1 MSFELF
7 IWLDEVWSTTE
18 RRFKTRES
26 AEAAGRSLVM
36 TGLTTM
42 HSPDFDVQESLEKP
56 NE

>member
-7 IWLDEVWSTTE
+7 IWLDEAWSTTG

-36 TGLTTM
+36 RGLTTM
-42 HSPDFDVQESLEKP
+42 HSPDFDVQESSEKP